1 MPNMNRS
8 FSSKLAW
15 ALALVTVAA
24 LPAMAAQT
32 GFSNHNS
39 KDPIQFSA
47 DRLEVQNEG
56 SVAKFMGKVE
66 AIQGDMT
73 LWSDEVRVYYQDSK
87 TKAAGATPA
96 PKPSTSSGMTGSV
109 TRIDSRGNVRIT
121 SRGDTAEG
129 DWAVYDVGRQLV
141 TMGGRVVLHQGES
154 VVRGSR
160 LELNLNSGQARVVG
174 LPDLQGEQR
183 VRGEFTPATNNKGT
197 SDKKS
202 DAAPKKD
209 K

>member
-1 MPNMNRS
+1 M
-8 FSSKLAW
+8 L
-15 ALALVTVAA
+15 ALAGMVAVPA
-24 LPAMAAQT
+24 AMAAQT
-32 GFSNHNS
+32 GFSNHNA

-56 SVAKFMGKVE
+56 SVAKFLGKVE
-66 AIQGDMT
+66 AVQGDMT
-73 LWSDEVRVYYQDSK
+73 LLSDEVRVYYQDSK
-87 TKAAGATPA
+87 SKPADAGPKA
-96 PKPSTSSGMTGSV
+96 SSGMTGSV

-174 LPDLQGEQR
+174 LPNLQGEQR

-197 SDKKS
+197 SDKPS
-202 DAAPKKD
+202 AAAPKKD